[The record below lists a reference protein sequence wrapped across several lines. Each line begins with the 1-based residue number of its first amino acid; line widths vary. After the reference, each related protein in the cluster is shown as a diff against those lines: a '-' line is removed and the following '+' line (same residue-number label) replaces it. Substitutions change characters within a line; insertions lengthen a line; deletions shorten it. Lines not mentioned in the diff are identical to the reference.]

1 MTNRR
6 AKNLDDASVEGIV
19 AILDGW
25 AGKLTWDLLAEAIE
39 RRTRER
45 YSRQALHN
53 HARIAD
59 AFSLRKRLLAEAA
72 DGMPRIRKRDPSVE
86 LEATLQQ
93 LALLRGENERMTDE
107 NNRGRAQF
115 ARWAY
120 NAYTRGLD
128 KDFLDQPL
136 PSVNRDT
143 TKLAGPRKERNT

>member
-1 MTNRR
+1 
-6 AKNLDDASVEGIV
+6 
-19 AILDGW
+19 
-25 AGKLTWDLLAEAIE
+25 
-39 RRTRER
+39 
-45 YSRQALHN
+45 
-53 HARIAD
+53 
-59 AFSLRKRLLAEAA
+59 
-72 DGMPRIRKRDPSVE
+72 MPRIRKRDPSVE

-93 LALLRGENERMTDE
+93 LALLRGENERMKDE
-107 NNRGRAQF
+107 NNRFLAQF